1 MDSLISQYFLDVPR
15 WGFDSLN
22 KENDMQYYTNMAIDA
37 IQSSKITWL
46 QTFVKEEQVRAPLQ
60 KFVEAQTS
68 FAKQITSTWYDVTGA
83 ATKAMTDK
91 LFSNEVK

>member
-1 MDSLISQYFLDVPR
+1 MDSLFSEYFLNAPR
-15 WGFDSLN
+15 WGMDSLN
-22 KENDMQYYTNMAIDA
+22 KEIDMLHYTNMAIDA

-46 QTFVKEEQVRAPLQ
+46 HTFVKEDQVRQPLQ

-83 ATKAMTDK
+83 ATKAITDK
-91 LFSNEVK
+91 LFSKEAK